1 MAPRARRN
9 LRFMHALIDRT
20 FSAVASASLDLAPR
34 RFGRVVACDG
44 GLIEVSGLGVP
55 IGTICAIAQG
65 ESSEHRA
72 ETIGFRNGHTMM
84 MMLGDTVLLRPGAI
98 VRPEGRPG
106 MLSVG
111 QEFLG
116 RAVDGSGEPIDGG
129 GPVMATTSWPAGG
142 YRVGALDRSRVTQV
156 FDSGIR
162 SLNAL
167 TTFGVGQRIGI
178 MAGSGVGKSVLMDMI
193 VDNAQADAVVVG
205 LIGER
210 AREVSDFVTRH
221 MAGDRAAKT
230 AIVAVPADHA
240 ANLRLRGAML
250 ATSIAEHLRSQG
262 KRVLLIL
269 DSLTRVAHAAREIG
283 ILLGE
288 PGAARGYPPSA
299 LSAITKLIERAGN
312 SEESG
317 GAITGIVL
325 ADGDDQNDPV
335 VDTARAILDGH
346 IVLSREIAQ
355 RGQYPAVDVGASL
368 SRVMNDIV
376 APEHAVNARRFRA
389 LSATYEANRDLVMM
403 GAYRQGSDPLLD
415 EAIAL
420 HPHMSRFLSQGHGEC
435 VDIAAASEQLTQLV
449 SRDA

>member
-1 MAPRARRN
+1 
-9 LRFMHALIDRT
+9 
-20 FSAVASASLDLAPR
+20 
-34 RFGRVVACDG
+34 
-44 GLIEVSGLGVP
+44 
-55 IGTICAIAQG
+55 
-65 ESSEHRA
+65 
-72 ETIGFRNGHTMM
+72 
-84 MMLGDTVLLRPGAI
+84 
-98 VRPEGRPG
+98 
-106 MLSVG
+106 
-111 QEFLG
+111 
-116 RAVDGSGEPIDGG
+116 
-129 GPVMATTSWPAGG
+129 
-142 YRVGALDRSRVTQV
+142 
-156 FDSGIR
+156 
-162 SLNAL
+162 
-167 TTFGVGQRIGI
+167 
-178 MAGSGVGKSVLMDMI
+178 
-193 VDNAQADAVVVG
+193 
-205 LIGER
+205 
-210 AREVSDFVTRH
+210 RH
-221 MAGDRAAKT
+221 MAGERAATT

-299 LSAITKLIERAGN
+299 LATITKLIERAGN

-317 GAITGIVL
+317 GAITGIYTVL

-376 APEHAVNARRFRA
+376 PSEYAALARRFRA

-403 GAYRQGSDPLLD
+403 GAYRQGADPLLD

-420 HPHMSRFLSQGHGEC
+420 HPRMCQFLSQ
-435 VDIAAASEQLTQLV
+435 ASEESIDVATAFAQMSELV
-449 SRDA
+449 GHAA